1 MMMTELQIFLE
12 FCCADIVV
20 VVSTLSFFSLLSL
33 SLSLSSIIDIVY
45 VFCNSSLRIDQ
56 RFLVMISKQIVMCN
70 NIQHVLRI

>member
-20 VVSTLSFFSLLSL
+20 VVSTLSFFSLL